1 MSDKNAPYMCGGVA
15 FFLLI
20 QALLPNGSAR
30 DHLDGVK
37 DDHSQPIVMQDLLMA
52 ITDTEYPVS
61 EKDTSLYKDC
71 ASEGSINIPFN
82 EISVAATYDNLVRKD
97 YRTALTRMKVFVTA
111 HLNPAMDEWLVKALL
126 EIMEKDT
133 GAKETDRFYLK
144 SDGTAVSRNELQDLD
159 NIKIEAFL
167 VGIFHFIL
175 KYRRELNHLG
185 ADTLDVLGT
194 KKDRKARKY
203 TGHAGEGITR
213 DIDVERWNP
222 ADEAVQE
229 RPEEENASQ
238 DESGEAVEA
247 EVVDDEE
254 EKYNADGKNVTVIKH
269 QTNVIQTGGH
279 NANITNNGTMYFD
292 MSGDDE

>member
-1 MSDKNAPYMCGGVA
+1 MSDKNVPYLCGGVA

-37 DDHSQPIVMQDLLMA
+37 DDHSQPLVMQDLLLA

-71 ASEGSINIPFN
+71 SSEGSINIPFN

-97 YRTALTRMKVFVTA
+97 YRTALKRMKVFVTA

-126 EIMEKDT
+126 EVMEKDT
-133 GAKETDRFYLK
+133 GAKDTDRFYIK
-144 SDGTAVSRNELQDLD
+144 SDGTPVPRSELGNVTD
-159 NIKIEAFL
+159 IKIDAFL
-167 VGIFHFIL
+167 VGVFHFIL
-175 KYRRELNHLG
+175 KYRRELNSLG
-185 ADTLDVLGT
+185 TDTLDALGT
-194 KKDRKARKY
+194 KKDRKARRY

-213 DIDVERWNP
+213 DINVDRWNP
-222 ADEAVQE
+222 DDDE
-229 RPEEENASQ
+229 RPETETASR
-238 DESGEAVEA
+238 DESAEAVEA
-247 EVVDDEE
+247 EVVDDGE
-254 EKYNADGKNVTVIKH
+254 EKYDADGKNVTVIKH